1 MEIFL
6 SLVTPPPPIQIQYF
20 LTALCVLKDSC
31 LTGFLG
37 SDITRWVFVR
47 WEAPP
52 FPERLRGRTRLVLA
66 PSSSRTSA
74 LASRGQHRIQIKSDF

>member
-6 SLVTPPPPIQIQYF
+6 SLVTPPSPIQIQYF
-20 LTALCVLKDSC
+20 LTALCVLKDSS

-66 PSSSRTSA
+66 PSKPA